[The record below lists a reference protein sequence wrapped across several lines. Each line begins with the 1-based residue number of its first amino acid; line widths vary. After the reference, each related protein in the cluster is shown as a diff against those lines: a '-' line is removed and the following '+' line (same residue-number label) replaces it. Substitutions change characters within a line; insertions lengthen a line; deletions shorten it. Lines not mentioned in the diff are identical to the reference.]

1 MTNDPRKKVTKIF
14 GQINKIAQKG
24 KDYTL
29 DYHKL
34 IDEIVTKGD
43 YAHLE
48 ICLSDKYNLDPTKY
62 RSVDEL
68 KTKTW
73 KQILFETDASFIT
86 GLKKIYKTNSIYQQG
101 YEIRSDKNDYT
112 LLTVAGGLEHY
123 PFKEE
128 KKLVAEKWNNVEKY
142 TYTQVATHS
151 QISISKDNSTGT
163 QSNGIQLN
171 ILDTMIY
178 QIDIAKVIW
187 ATYSIASTQSNN
199 IIYSPYEL
207 NRVST
212 IQAVGTQS
220 YLDPNIIY
228 KTNIPTTHGG
238 DYLVTVLRRGTP
250 GWLSPD
256 LTLEK
261 YSYKVYI
268 RKDNLLGTIK
278 EFDYYEPNSN
288 YLHLNQRFA
297 LATGLKKTF
306 VEVMKTGASEPIT
319 IIYDNMG
326 MSEDKNLLERYRIA
340 INYLNS

>member
-1 MTNDPRKKVTKIF
+1 MANDPRKKVTKIF
-14 GQINKIAQKG
+14 GQINKVAQKG
-24 KDYTL
+24 KDNILEYQR
-29 DYHKL
+29 L
-34 IDEIVTKGD
+34 IDEIVGKGD
-43 YAHLE
+43 YSHLE
-48 ICLSDKYNLDPTKY
+48 ICLSDHYNLDATKY
-62 RSVDEL
+62 RTTEEL
-68 KTKTW
+68 KAKTW
-73 KQILFETDASFIT
+73 KHILFETDSSFIT
-86 GLKKIYKTNSIYQQG
+86 GLKKIYKANSIYQQG
-101 YEIRSDKNDYT
+101 YEIRSDKSDYT

-123 PFKEE
+123 PFREE
-128 KKLVAEKWNNVEKY
+128 TERVLEKWGDMERPSY
-142 TYTQVATHS
+142 IQVATHS

-171 ILDTMIY
+171 ILDEMIY

-187 ATYSIASTQSNN
+187 ATYSIASNHTIS
-199 IIYSPYEL
+199 SPSEVS
-207 NRVST
+207 RVST
-212 IQAVGTQS
+212 IQAAGTQS
-220 YLDPNIIY
+220 YLDPNTIY

-250 GWLSPD
+250 GWLSPE

-297 LATGLKKTF
+297 LATGLKRTF
-306 VEVMKTGASEPIT
+306 IEVMKTGTSEPIT
-319 IIYDNMG
+319 IIYDNIG
-326 MSEDKNLLERYRIA
+326 MSEDKNLLQRYKIA

>member
-1 MTNDPRKKVTKIF
+1 MGYNPRKKVTKILS
-14 GQINKIAQKG
+14 QINKVAQKG
-24 KDYTL
+24 KDNTFE
-29 DYHKL
+29 YHKL
-34 IDEIVTKGD
+34 IDQIVEKGD
-43 YAHLE
+43 YSHLE
-48 ICLSDKYNLDPTKY
+48 VCLSDYYNLDATKY
-62 RSVDEL
+62 KSIGDL
-68 KTKTW
+68 KKKTW
-73 KQILFETDASFIT
+73 KHILFETDANFIT
-86 GLKKIYKTNSIYQQG
+86 GLKKIYKTNNIYQQG
-101 YEIRSDKNDYT
+101 YEIRSDKYDYT
-112 LLTVAGGLEHY
+112 LLNVTGGLEHY

-128 KKLVAEKWNNVEKY
+128 KVIVEERWNKVEKS
-142 TYTQVATHS
+142 TYTQIATHS
-151 QISISKDNSTGT
+151 QIFISKDNSTGT
-163 QSNGIQLN
+163 QSNGIQISL
-171 ILDTMIY
+171 LDTMIY

-199 IIYSPYEL
+199 IIYSPYEV

-212 IQAVGTQS
+212 IQAIGTQS

-250 GWLSPD
+250 GWLSTN
-256 LTLEK
+256 LTLES
-261 YSYKVYI
+261 YSYKVYV

-288 YLHLNQRFA
+288 YLQLNQRFA

-306 VEVMKTGASEPIT
+306 IEVMKTGASEPIT
-319 IIYDNMG
+319 IIYENMG

>member
-1 MTNDPRKKVTKIF
+1 MAKDSRKKVTKIF
-14 GQINKIAQKG
+14 GQINRIAQKG

-128 KKLVAEKWNNVEKY
+128 KKIVAEKWNNVEKY
-142 TYTQVATHS
+142 SYTQVATHS

-199 IIYSPYEL
+199 IIY
-207 NRVST
+207 
-212 IQAVGTQS
+212 
-220 YLDPNIIY
+220 
-228 KTNIPTTHGG
+228 
-238 DYLVTVLRRGTP
+238 
-250 GWLSPD
+250 D
-256 LTLEK
+256 L
-261 YSYKVYI
+261 
-268 RKDNLLGTIK
+268 
-278 EFDYYEPNSN
+278 
-288 YLHLNQRFA
+288 
-297 LATGLKKTF
+297 
-306 VEVMKTGASEPIT
+306 
-319 IIYDNMG
+319 
-326 MSEDKNLLERYRIA
+326 
-340 INYLNS
+340 